1 MSGVRSLST
10 TPLISYSLKIC
21 GLISMEAPFDS
32 RRKAGSVNELL
43 KLGLNLNHNLN
54 LRLIM

>member
-1 MSGVRSLST
+1 
-10 TPLISYSLKIC
+10 
-21 GLISMEAPFDS
+21 MEAPFDS